1 MKIKLKKILIV
12 SILIIIILFN
22 INGTLIESNYVYA
35 DTTKTQAQLDEDKM
49 FEEKESNGLGD
60 VVMDVIDGVAGLLFY
75 PFKLLIIGIGTA
87 IRVLVGAITAI
98 GGDAVWSVDDILF
111 NKSELTSINFF
122 EIDKNTPDIIQTI
135 RINVATW
142 YYVIRNI
149 SIVIL
154 LGILI
159 YVGIRMAISTVASD
173 EAKYKKML
181 KDWVVS
187 IALLFVLHYIMIF
200 TINFNNIL
208 VDIVGH
214 TRESVNNRTVGTIG
228 TTIENMT
235 DDDLSNTYD
244 DALNAL
250 LANSFSISFSAGFG
264 SAIIYVILV
273 GVTIIFLIMYIKR
286 MLTIGFLIIIAPLIT
301 ITYSID
307 KMGDGKSQALNAWL
321 KEFIFNVLI
330 QPFHCIIYVVFAD
343 IAMDLVIGDRTLAS
357 AVLAIIMI
365 IFIFTAEKIVK
376 KIFNFQAS
384 SLGEAIASAGAIATG
399 MSFISKRGKE
409 DEKKGK
415 VGKIPN
421 MKSKGKLNINKDGTG
436 KTGKNPISNN
446 TNNKGKQAENT
457 QENIKH
463 ETNETQADNNIGNNN
478 GTVTSSS
485 NSKSKK
491 KKNLKAKAT
500 SIAGQLINPL
510 SGFNRRAAA
519 IITMGALGAAT
530 GSGKG
535 IVSGMY
541 AGSAADGGIQGLLN
555 RRSANKMVENNEQAF
570 ASAYTNYK
578 QKNNLSEKQM
588 QARTKAML
596 NVDSRMLENM
606 TDDDYEY
613 YSYVRNIQDTYGA
626 IGEDDVDNR
635 VLETAGMIE
644 NGDIEPEFDGI
655 EEWTPPQQEQ
665 PEPQTENKKSNNTSK
680 RKQQRQKE
688 EEKRQRQAEYEK
700 KRQSELENAN
710 KSRKRNSGQGGKKGN
725 GKKKKK

>member
-12 SILIIIILFN
+12 SILIIILFN

-49 FEEKESNGLGD
+49 FEEKESNGFGD
-60 VVMDVIDGVAGLLFY
+60 AVMDVIDGVAGLLFY

-135 RINVATW
+135 RLNVATW

-228 TTIENMT
+228 TTIENKT
-235 DDDLSNTYD
+235 DIDLSHTYD
-244 DALNAL
+244 DALNAF
-250 LANSFSISFSAGFG
+250 LANSFSISLSAGFG

-273 GVTIIFLIMYIKR
+273 GVTIMFLIMYIKR

-307 KMGDGKSQALNAWL
+307 KMGDGKSHALNAWL

-421 MKSKGKLNINKDGTG
+421 MKSRGKLNINKDGTG

-457 QENIKH
+457 QENIKQK
-463 ETNETQADNNIGNNN
+463 TNGTQSDNNIGNNN

-541 AGSAADGGIQGLLN
+541 AGSAAAGGIQGLLN

-596 NVDSRMLENM
+596 NADSRMLENM

-613 YSYVRNIQDTYGA
+613 YSYVRNLQDTYGA

-635 VLETAGMIE
+635 VLETAGMVE